1 MVLKYGKAALH
12 RVWSETRAGF
22 ASLHGSPPDLF
33 KVLILKVRSR
43 CLPHIGPAFL
53 SGLLQSLMS
62 TGSHCCPSYH
72 VHA

>member
-1 MVLKYGKAALH
+1 MVVQYGKAALH

-43 CLPHIGPAFL
+43 CLPHKGPA
-53 SGLLQSLMS
+53 LLGDMLHIVGSLW
-62 TGSHCCPSYH
+62 
-72 VHA
+72 

>member
-22 ASLHGSPPDLF
+22 VSLHGSPPDLW

-43 CLPHIGPAFL
+43 CLL
-53 SGLLQSLMS
+53 SVFQHWTVTSRHLALHEYRQN
-62 TGSHCCPSYH
+62 CP
-72 VHA
+72 